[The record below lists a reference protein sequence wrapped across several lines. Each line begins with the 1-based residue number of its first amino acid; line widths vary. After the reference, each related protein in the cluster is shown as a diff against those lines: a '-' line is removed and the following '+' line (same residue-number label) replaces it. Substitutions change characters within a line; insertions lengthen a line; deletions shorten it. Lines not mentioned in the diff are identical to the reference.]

1 MPAQRLT
8 DRMIVTMDLTLAVT
22 VVSFL
27 SAGAGAYLGSYLKK
41 KGENLATHEDIDKLV
56 DQVSAVTRATTQ
68 IETKI
73 SSDLWDRQKQWELKR
88 EILFDAAK
96 KLSEIDNKLSSL
108 QTFWEH
114 LSQGKIEG
122 EESRIRLENK
132 YVTEWTDCMR
142 SFEETES
149 LILVTCSRETMQV
162 FAELSDL
169 LRYTSSRIVSGDLE
183 TYAKTKAERLKKLV
197 LVRVGIRKELGINF
211 DLTPQSNTFLA
222 NPNPVH

>member
-1 MPAQRLT
+1 MGTYAGSS
-8 DRMIVTMDLTLAVT
+8 RMIATMVTFVVT

-27 SAGAGAYLGSYLKK
+27 SSGAGAYLGSYLKK

-56 DQVSAVTRATTQ
+56 DQVSAVTRATKQ

-96 KLSEIDNKLSSL
+96 KLSEIDNKLLSL

-114 LSQGKIEG
+114 LLQGKIEG
-122 EESRIRLENK
+122 DESRIELEGK
-132 YVTEWTDCMR
+132 YVTEWQDCMR

-149 LILVTCSRETMQV
+149 LILVTCSRETMQA
-162 FAELSDL
+162 FEELSDL
-169 LRYTSSRIVSGDLE
+169 MRHTASKIVNGDLE
-183 TYAKTKAERLKKLV
+183 TYAKTKAERRNKLARA
-197 LVRVGIRKELGINF
+197 RVGIRKELGINF
-211 DLTPQSNTFLA
+211 DLTPQSNTSST
-222 NPNPVH
+222 NPNHV